1 MGCGCQS
8 KSFRSLPITS
18 QLPTEARPQLS
29 NAPTS
34 RAAMCQTCPNAQR
47 NKLGG
52 ATRCKIDGK
61 SIVYLTTRE
70 NVCPIG
76 RHPDAAGRVRWL
88 GVEWLGVP
96 EPLRWLLTWQLKRE
110 PRNLDG
116 CGCIKAV
123 KESRIGPWVEP
134 WFEGIALLRKR
145 FGEFLT
151 EFQVAM
157 RGV

>member
-1 MGCGCQS
+1 MSCGCA
-8 KSFRSLPITS
+8 P
-18 QLPTEARPQLS
+18 P
-29 NAPTS
+29 PTS
-34 RAAMCQTCPNAQR
+34 SASTRAAMCQTCPHAVKVNGSAVQCTVS
-47 NKLGG
+47 GM
-52 ATRCKIDGK
+52 AVVTIAM
-61 SIVYLTTRE
+61 TT
-70 NVCPIG
+70 VPCPVH
-76 RHPDAAGRVRWL
+76 RFDDAKVRWA

-123 KESRIGPWVEP
+123 KESRIGPWVEAG
-134 WFEGIALLRKR
+134 FEGVTLLRKR

>member
-1 MGCGCQS
+1 MGCKCS
-8 KSFRSLPITS
+8 ELTS
-18 QLPTEARPQLS
+18 SPATK
-29 NAPTS
+29 
-34 RAAMCQTCPNAQR
+34 AAMCQTCPHANRTGVGVVGCTISGQHIETVVR
-47 NKLGG
+47 TGF
-52 ATRCKIDGK
+52 
-61 SIVYLTTRE
+61 S
-70 NVCPIG
+70 CPAG
-76 RHPDAAGRVRWL
+76 RFNGTRVRWA

-123 KESRIGPWVEP
+123 KESRIGPWVET
-134 WFEGIALLRKR
+134 WFEGITLLRKR

>member
-1 MGCGCQS
+1 MTCGCTT
-8 KSFRSLPITS
+8 P
-18 QLPTEARPQLS
+18 
-29 NAPTS
+29 PTS
-34 RAAMCQTCPNAQR
+34 ASTRAAMCQTCPHAVKERGSAIQCTVNGSAVMTIAMTTDPCPAGR
-47 NKLGG
+47 F
-52 ATRCKIDGK
+52 DG
-61 SIVYLTTRE
+61 T
-70 NVCPIG
+70 
-76 RHPDAAGRVRWL
+76 RVRWA

-123 KESRIGPWVEP
+123 KESQIGPWVET
-134 WFEGIALLRKR
+134 WFEGITLLRKR